1 MEVQFLANFCLK
13 SEFHEKP
20 VIRYG
25 LYLKS
30 YVFYCT
36 KTDLRLGANKF
47 DTVSFFIKF
56 T

>member
-1 MEVQFLANFCLK
+1 ME
-13 SEFHEKP
+13 SEFHEKS
-20 VIRYG
+20 VAWYG

-36 KTDLRLGANKF
+36 KTDNLRLGANKF